1 MRAGTAYA
9 LSFGML
15 SLLFLAGFIL
25 MVFPRDKT
33 LMELG
38 IFIVVITLFI
48 TIPIASYL
56 VQKYPHYNGPCH
68 EVYKAQVQAF

>member
-1 MRAGTAYA
+1 MRAGVAYA
-9 LSFGML
+9 LSVGMP

-38 IFIVVITLFI
+38 IVIVAIALFI
-48 TIPIASYL
+48 TIPIASNL
-56 VQKYPHYNGPCH
+56 VQKY
-68 EVYKAQVQAF
+68 QL

>member
-1 MRAGTAYA
+1 MRAGVAYA
-9 LSFGML
+9 LSVGML

-25 MVFPRDKT
+25 MAFPRNKT

-48 TIPIASYL
+48 TIPIVSIL
-56 VQKYPHYNGPCH
+56 IQKY
-68 EVYKAQVQAF
+68 QLSLL

>member
-9 LSFGML
+9 LSFGIL
-15 SLLFLAGFIL
+15 SLLFLAGFTL

-38 IFIVVITLFI
+38 LFIVVITLFI
-48 TIPIASYL
+48 TIPIASHL
-56 VQKYPHYNGPCH
+56 VQKYPL
-68 EVYKAQVQAF
+68 

>member
-9 LSFGML
+9 LSVGIL

-25 MVFPRDKT
+25 MVFPRNKT

-38 IFIVVITLFI
+38 ILIVMIALFI
-48 TIPIASYL
+48 SIPIASNL
-56 VQKYPHYNGPCH
+56 VQKYPL
-68 EVYKAQVQAF
+68 

>member
-38 IFIVVITLFI
+38 LFIVVITLFI

-56 VQKYPHYNGPCH
+56 VQKYP
-68 EVYKAQVQAF
+68 QL

>member
-1 MRAGTAYA
+1 MRAGAAYA
-9 LSFGML
+9 LSVGIL

-38 IFIVVITLFI
+38 IFIVAITLFI

-56 VQKYPHYNGPCH
+56 IQKY
-68 EVYKAQVQAF
+68 QLSLL

>member
-1 MRAGTAYA
+1 
-9 LSFGML
+9 ML

-25 MVFPRDKT
+25 MTFPRNKT

-38 IFIVVITLFI
+38 IFIVVIALFI

-56 VQKYPHYNGPCH
+56 VQKFPL
-68 EVYKAQVQAF
+68 

>member
-1 MRAGTAYA
+1 
-9 LSFGML
+9 
-15 SLLFLAGFIL
+15 LLFLAGFIL

-38 IFIVVITLFI
+38 LFIVVITLFI

-56 VQKYPHYNGPCH
+56 VQKYP
-68 EVYKAQVQAF
+68 QL